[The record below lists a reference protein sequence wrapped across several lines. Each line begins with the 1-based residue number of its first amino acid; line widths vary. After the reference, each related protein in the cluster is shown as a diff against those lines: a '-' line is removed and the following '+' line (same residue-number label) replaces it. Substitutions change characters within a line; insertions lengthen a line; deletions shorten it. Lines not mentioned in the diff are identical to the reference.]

1 LSACT
6 NDFKYI
12 ECIKN
17 PIVEIIV
24 ADTNTLPKHFY
35 YSGKPVI
42 RKSKR

>member
-24 ADTNTLPKHFY
+24 ANTNKLPRKFRY
-35 YSGKPVI
+35 DGKPVI
-42 RKSKR
+42 REPKR